1 LSSSIKSIA
10 DTTAGTRFLE
20 FASVCPARVVS
31 GWGDD
36 WLIDVSRP
44 EKRGEFNKVFS
55 LNWRPF
61 F

>member
-1 LSSSIKSIA
+1 MSC
-10 DTTAGTRFLE
+10 TVF
-20 FASVCPARVVS
+20 S

-44 EKRGEFNKVFS
+44 EKRGEFKKVFS

-61 F
+61 FNGG